1 MLRNLLY
8 VVSRRRPDL
17 YAYLKRLAA
26 EDGIPVILD
35 RREGD
40 RRAAAAAPEVERRR
54 TDRRVRDISGDLD
67 AIGWAIVDLEEPE
80 RRRGAS

>member
-8 VVSRRRPDL
+8 VVARSRPDL
-17 YAYLKRLAA
+17 YAYLRRLAA

-35 RREGD
+35 RREGE
-40 RRAAAAAPEVERRR
+40 RRAGAAAPGVERRR
-54 TDRRVRDISGDLD
+54 ADRRRRDVSRDLD

-80 RRRGAS
+80 RRGAS